1 MTNTNSHYIIL
12 RTPEDIQAYLSITK
26 LKKKWQFK
34 SNPVWDGLNEEGN
47 FRRLSYEVMKHYRS
61 SYTEYINN
69 NTKYSDK
76 EKINVLRDIEITMEY
91 YKTNK
96 SLRDIAKEY
105 NRSMERIRQ
114 IKAKTTRNFVRWVNL
129 CEYNLLIGYDKGSY

>member
-1 MTNTNSHYIIL
+1 MTNTNSSYIIL
-12 RTPEDIQAYLSITK
+12 RTPEDIQAYISITK
-26 LKKKWQFK
+26 FKKKCQFT
-34 SNPVWDGLNEEGN
+34 SNPVWDGLNEERN

-114 IKAKTTRNFVRWVNL
+114 IKAKITRNFVKWVNM
-129 CEYNLLIGYDKGSY
+129 CECNLLIGYDKGSY